1 MHGSGFAN
9 QFPNVGLEDEFSL
22 AVWLLSGIV
31 AAWMVWAGTRWL
43 TPTSTFGR
51 LGSMLGRALRV
62 TSSPVAA
69 LLGIIA
75 FVGLILAGLV
85 IQIENCSI
93 NRDRR
98 SNVNQLSQ
106 DAEAGK
112 WIRSHIDA
120 NAIVMARQVPTV
132 VHYSNR
138 KVIWFPPSSNPR
150 LLIEGIVK
158 HRVNFV
164 LVVRRENSYYLPS
177 DEDCFSPLLKAY
189 PDVFRLVEQ
198 GPDFSIFQVASKAL
212 TPAKITIGAVR

>member
-1 MHGSGFAN
+1 MAWWSGARLSREKQPSSGAVWLPVAAILAAGAWQWMHGSGFAN
-9 QFPNVGLEDEFSL
+9 QFPNVGLGDEFSL

-93 NRDRR
+93 TRDRR
-98 SNVNQLSQ
+98 SDVNQVSE

-120 NAIVMARQVPTV
+120 N
-132 VHYSNR
+132 
-138 KVIWFPPSSNPR
+138 
-150 LLIEGIVK
+150 E
-158 HRVNFV
+158 
-164 LVVRRENSYYLPS
+164 
-177 DEDCFSPLLKAY
+177 
-189 PDVFRLVEQ
+189 
-198 GPDFSIFQVASKAL
+198 
-212 TPAKITIGAVR
+212 IG